1 LNNVLKDMPW
11 KGEGAPPLPA
21 GYYMVKELE
30 QNITYKMNEGV
41 KSQLKY
47 MKQEN
52 KIIAFEL
59 FDEMLFKATGVH
71 LFEAAIETIEH

>member
-1 LNNVLKDMPW
+1 MPW

-41 KSQLKY
+41 TSQLKY
-47 MKQEN
+47 MK
-52 KIIAFEL
+52 
-59 FDEMLFKATGVH
+59 
-71 LFEAAIETIEH
+71 